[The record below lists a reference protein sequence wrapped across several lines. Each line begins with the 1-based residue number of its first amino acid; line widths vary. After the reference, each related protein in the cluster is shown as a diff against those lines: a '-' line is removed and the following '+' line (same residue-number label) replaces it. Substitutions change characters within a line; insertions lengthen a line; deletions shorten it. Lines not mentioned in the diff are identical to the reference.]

1 MSKDNSRACDSA
13 FCVGHRVEVRAVDQ
27 ILALNIVPSVRN
39 KKSVIIE
46 ITYDKRNKFNQ
57 KGKNITLQIDPS
69 DDYSRSTWKDVKQTC
84 KQMNIKFTNQS
95 RAQLL
100 REIKD
105 RFLNEKYQRFTLT
118 GAHRQE
124 FLDSNNR
131 CAICDKKVTLKTM
144 QIDHILALA
153 NGGTNDLTNLQSLC
167 KSCHLDKTKS
177 ENESGYVKLNETES
191 SFNSIGKEIINS
203 KLASSFAFV
212 ETYTKY
218 MDMLEIDGF
227 EYSTKFFNFDINNCR
242 REILYTGKY
251 SYPVFTVMDKP
262 ECKVISGTNSC
273 IMNSSNI
280 KYKILEST

>member
-1 MSKDNSRACDSA
+1 MMSESKSTLRRPVLNNESIVPIDQLNDLSDNTIVIYQKQNLTD
-13 FCVGHRVEVRAVDQ
+13 EVDQ

-118 GAHRQE
+118 GAQRQE

-131 CAICDKKVTLKTM
+131 CAIFKGLK
-144 QIDHILALA
+144 QC
-153 NGGTNDLTNLQSLC
+153 N
-167 KSCHLDKTKS
+167 K
-177 ENESGYVKLNETES
+177 
-191 SFNSIGKEIINS
+191 
-203 KLASSFAFV
+203 
-212 ETYTKY
+212 
-218 MDMLEIDGF
+218 
-227 EYSTKFFNFDINNCR
+227 
-242 REILYTGKY
+242 
-251 SYPVFTVMDKP
+251 
-262 ECKVISGTNSC
+262 
-273 IMNSSNI
+273 
-280 KYKILEST
+280 